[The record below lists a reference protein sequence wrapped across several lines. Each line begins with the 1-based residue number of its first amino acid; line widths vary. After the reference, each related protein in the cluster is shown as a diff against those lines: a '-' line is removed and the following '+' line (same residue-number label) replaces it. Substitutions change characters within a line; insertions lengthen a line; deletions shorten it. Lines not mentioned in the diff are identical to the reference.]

1 VSPIYYPT
9 WDNHWEIPQYLTL
22 CSVLYGLS
30 NYIGMIILDLGVGLP
45 GPSETDEF
53 TSLIDALTLME
64 KSIFNTHEG

>member
-1 VSPIYYPT
+1 
-9 WDNHWEIPQYLTL
+9 
-22 CSVLYGLS
+22 
-30 NYIGMIILDLGVGLP
+30 MIILDLGVGLP